1 MNCPTCSAPIA
12 ATDDVCRACGTDL
25 SMAGSPR
32 QLPPPGSGGYERG
45 GIPEEARNWA
55 LGAHLG
61 GLVLGLASAAVFGF
75 IVPLLV
81 WLLKRDEHPFV
92 EHHAKESL
100 NFQLT
105 VLTAVVAAFILAIPA
120 VIVGV
125 LTLGVGLVVAGLIL
139 FAGLVLWFV
148 LPVIASVKAANG
160 EGYRYP
166 LAIRYVK

>member
-12 ATDDVCRACGTDL
+12 ATDDVCQACGTPL
-25 SMAGSPR
+25 SSSEARPP
-32 QLPPPGSGGYERG
+32 LPPPATRASN

-61 GLVLGLASAAVFGF
+61 GLVVGLASAAVFGF
-75 IVPLLV
+75 AVPLFV

-105 VLTAVVAAFILAIPA
+105 VLTAVVAGFILAIPA
-120 VIVGV
+120 VIVGI
-125 LTLGVGLVVAGLIL
+125 LTLGVGLILAGVIL

-160 EGYRYP
+160 EEFRYP
-166 LAIRYVK
+166 LIIRYVR